1 MLGPEVGT
9 QSLSARNSDGICN
22 AKRSVSYC
30 VGPNG
35 PWLTMTGRAG
45 RVWWGVGWVLP
56 RRLTTSPPRSQI
68 NGHTH
73 AGGVGPLKR
82 VPPLSLRRLRL
93 FYFLSFHFAK
103 KCDGNGNKRKV
114 HGGGIKTGSF
124 SHAFFFFLK
133 NLFPPSRELFSLF
146 ALCNTGAGAHIMSS
160 KYRSR
165 RGGTDCVRRLARARP
180 CARGA

>member
-9 QSLSARNSDGICN
+9 QSLSARNSDGICS

-45 RVWWGVGWVLP
+45 RVWWGGGVGVASPP
-56 RRLTTSPPRSQI
+56 RRLTAAQPNKRTHTRRRSRAFKTCSAALTSASPP
-68 NGHTH
+68 
-73 AGGVGPLKR
+73 VL
-82 VPPLSLRRLRL
+82 
-93 FYFLSFHFAK
+93 FHFAQ

-114 HGGGIKTGSF
+114 PGGELKQVPSLTRPF
-124 SHAFFFFLK
+124 LLK
-133 NLFPPSRELFSLF
+133 NLFPPSRGLFSLF
-146 ALCNTGAGAHIMSS
+146 ALCNAGAGAHIMSS

-165 RGGTDCVRRLARARP
+165 RGGTDCVRRLARACS